1 MISLNNQMTF
11 IKRSSVLIA
20 FLCLTACSYSPDAL
34 RNSYGEMATSVSDD
48 LKESVDFSVAQNAKI
63 DDYAS
68 QLMQWHR
75 RHKLP
80 EYSQH
85 LSKLATL
92 ISNDS
97 VTASS
102 LKPIVDLMD
111 GAPHFEQ
118 SGYIAQ
124 TLAEVAQTVTSTQV
138 DQIAAS
144 MKNEHEQTALEIK
157 QVSLVKERGKNI
169 RQLFMFLGVK
179 LTAAQQHIINTEA
192 PKFHDLRQQELEMEV
207 KDDNDLIALLRN
219 TQDSQFVPRF
229 VENWNKPDSQL
240 TGQVQ
245 QLEQANKRQ
254 AVDLLSK
261 LIMSMDTNQ
270 KTVLTEKLLSISQTL
285 ALMANE

>member
-1 MISLNNQMTF
+1 
-11 IKRSSVLIA
+11 
-20 FLCLTACSYSPDAL
+20 
-34 RNSYGEMATSVSDD
+34 MATSVSDD

-75 RHKLP
+75 RIKLP